1 MDRHPAADARTQEP
15 QEPTF
20 GSLLVEYLLMPFDP
34 TDGFNHVEPTTPE
47 RLAIAREQ
55 RDRSELAL
63 RLLDRRR
70 REACARGH

>member
-15 QEPTF
+15 TF
-20 GSLLVEYLLMPFDP
+20 DLS
-34 TDGFNHVEPTTPE
+34 DGYNHVEPTTPE
-47 RLAIAREQ
+47 RLVIAREQ

-70 REACARGH
+70 REARARGH